1 MGIFR
6 RCPKCKELF
15 SGKQCTKCAAK
26 RDKKWRSKIEA
37 MQIYS
42 KRRWKDC
49 RRDVRLK
56 WMDYDIWALGGGRL
70 VKVDERVVVHHIYER
85 DDRPDL
91 VYDIDNL
98 ITVSY
103 DSHAEIHKQ
112 YETDRPAA
120 LARIRAGIEK
130 FKEMFGDGS

>member
-1 MGIFR
+1 M
-6 RCPKCKELF
+6 
-15 SGKQCTKCAAK
+15 
-26 RDKKWRSKIEA
+26 
-37 MQIYS
+37 
-42 KRRWKDC
+42 
-49 RRDVRLK
+49 K

-70 VKVDERVVVHHIYER
+70 VKIDGRVVVHHILER

-103 DSHAEIHKQ
+103 DSHAEIHKL
-112 YETDRPAA
+112 YETDRMAA
-120 LARIRAGIEK
+120 MRRIWAGIER